1 MFSTM
6 ARMKAS
12 TRSTLEANIGCSWTG
27 AGWNGGDIGR
37 SAVSI
42 AFHDWI
48 TREIW
53 GSRCLTEWVVK
64 D

>member
-12 TRSTLEANIGCSWTG
+12 MRSTLEAGPNIGWSWTG

-37 SAVSI
+37 SAVFV

-48 TREIW
+48 TKENW
-53 GSRCLTEWVVK
+53 GGSYVK
-64 D
+64 PNR